1 MNLLHRPAHKGRH
14 VWGCVKFAVNAPLAL
29 TSVRRCSALPDG
41 LIARRSTPAR
51 SASHKLA
58 SAEERAFFGAA
69 GSVLAPYWLLCNR
82 RELMFPKA
90 CISTDLRSQ
99 PILLVAG

>member
-1 MNLLHRPAHKGRH
+1 MTIPLCRWLASLMLLAALPA
-14 VWGCVKFAVNAPLAL
+14 LAQ
-29 TSVRRCSALPDG
+29 VPDG

-51 SASHKLA
+51 SANHKLA

-69 GSVLAPYWLLCNR
+69 GSVLAPYWPLCNR

-90 CISTDLRSQ
+90 CISTDLRGQ
-99 PILLVAG
+99 PI